1 MSEILLEIAV
11 CIFVSLLIMIM
22 HELPKSIVY
31 KIVCKGNGCSK
42 IGSHSIFEVWRYIDP
57 VGIIL
62 SVTCYAPVSKPHM
75 FRIREKNTNLILGIT
90 GFAVNILLFTGSV
103 IILRYGYGGESGIFA
118 ALNTG
123 IVDRILVLAVQY
135 IAILS
140 FGMFV
145 VNLFPVSTFDMGLII
160 AGISARYYLNII
172 KSDSVIKLIL
182 MITLLLDIIHY
193 ACIRMLNV
201 LL

>member
-1 MSEILLEIAV
+1 MNEILLEIAV
-11 CIFVSLLIMIM
+11 GIFISILLMVM
-22 HELPKSIVY
+22 HELSKSIVY
-31 KIVCKGNGCSK
+31 KIICRRNGYSNN
-42 IGSHSIFEVWRYIDP
+42 GSHSIFEVWRYIDP

-62 SVTCYAPVSKPHM
+62 SVTSYAPVSKPHM
-75 FRIREKNTNLILGIT
+75 FRIRDKKTNLILGII
-90 GFAVNILLFTGSV
+90 GFAVNIILFTGSI
-103 IILRYGYGGESGIFA
+103 IILIYGYGGDNGINT
-118 ALNTG
+118 ALNMG
-123 IVDRILVLAVQY
+123 IGSRIIVLSFQY

-172 KSDSVIKLIL
+172 KSDSKIKLIL
-182 MITLLLDIIHY
+182 LITLLLDIIHY
-193 ACIRMLNV
+193 ACVRIINV